1 MVERAILT
9 ILDDVTLLTTYRY
22 IDHCLA
28 INPLSVSPHVMIQ
41 AYLPQIRFGAFCQSC
56 SWRGE
61 SGGFTIYCGVYDW
74 WLRHWLPL
82 WRDANTDF
90 FYIVHIFLSIQVVG
104 MVSGN
109 YLFKEPL
116 KEYWEE
122 QDSLKSSPA
131 PNGGPTSV
139 ASSNAK

>member
-1 MVERAILT
+1 MSRLETFRRAIGLKPT
-9 ILDDVTLLTTYRY
+9 FRRSGSAHFVN
-22 IDHCLA
+22 LA
-28 INPLSVSPHVMIQ
+28 V
-41 AYLPQIRFGAFCQSC
+41 GA
-56 SWRGE
+56 
-61 SGGFTIYCGVYDW
+61 
-74 WLRHWLPL
+74 
-82 WRDANTDF
+82 
-90 FYIVHIFLSIQVVG
+90 VVG